1 MNKTRRLLLALDP
14 AEGSEGGP
22 NPNSQPTYT
31 PSDDIRAEL
40 MALAEGGDSQD
51 SPPAA
56 PAATAAP
63 AAPAKPSAETPA
75 DGTQKPKDDLNID
88 GLIPKKREAPK
99 APDKPP
105 GETATEARTPK
116 ELREAYATEK
126 REKERLEGELKALKA
141 QGHTPTELAK
151 LPEYQQVMRE
161 LSESKTELDRV
172 RGELHSRDYTLSP
185 EFQQRYAA
193 PVNEAFKAVST
204 AMSVMRVTDP
214 ETGKERRLTDA
225 EIIQISKMETDI
237 DRSEKL
243 HELFGPNAVR
253 VVAQMERLAEAGAA
267 LQAAHLDAKQN
278 GSTRLKE
285 QAAKQAESQ
294 RAVVAQ
300 YQEAVNQI
308 TAADPDLYA
317 PLPDTDPDA
326 SEFNPNQAAAKVLA
340 TVAFLGREGT
350 PRETIVRAQAACTA
364 RIIGFEKLQ
373 HTNRT
378 LTNRISELEKELAQH
393 KQAEP
398 PTGGGDPSG
407 ERSNGPIGYE
417 AEIRALAD

>member
-1 MNKTRRLLLALDP
+1 MGLV
-14 AEGSEGGP
+14 
-22 NPNSQPTYT
+22 
-31 PSDDIRAEL
+31 
-40 MALAEGGDSQD
+40 EGGDSQN
-51 SPPAA
+51 A
-56 PAATAAP
+56 PADPAAP
-63 AAPAKPSAETPA
+63 AAPAKPAATETPA
-75 DGTQKPKDDLNID
+75 APDTKPKDDLNID

-105 GETATEARTPK
+105 GETAPEARTPK

-126 REKERLEGELKALKA
+126 REKERLESELKALKA
-141 QGHTPTELAK
+141 QGHTPSELAK

-161 LSESKTELDRV
+161 LSESKTELERV
-172 RGELHSRDYTLSP
+172 RSELHSRDYTLSP

-193 PVNEAFKAVST
+193 PVNEAFKSIAT
-204 AMSVMRVTDP
+204 TMSVLRVTD
-214 ETGKERRLTDA
+214 ETTGEKRRLTDA
-225 EIIQISKMETDI
+225 EIIQISKLPTDI
-237 DRSEKL
+237 ERSEKL
-243 HELFGPNAVR
+243 HELFGADAVR
-253 VVAQMERLAEAGAA
+253 VVAQMEKLADAGAA

-285 QAAKQAESQ
+285 QAAKVAESQ

-317 PLPDTDPDA
+317 PLPDTDPEA
-326 SEFNPNQAAAKVLA
+326 QEFNQSLASAKVLA

-350 PRETIVRAQAACTA
+350 PKEKIIRAQAACTA
-364 RIIGFEKLQ
+364 RIIGFERLQ

-378 LTNRISELEKELAQH
+378 LNNRIAELEKELAQH

-398 PTGGGDPSG
+398 PIGGEEPSG
-407 ERSNGPIGYE
+407 ERTNEPLGYE
-417 AEIRALAD
+417 AEIRGLAR

>member
-1 MNKTRRLLLALDP
+1 MGLV
-14 AEGSEGGP
+14 
-22 NPNSQPTYT
+22 
-31 PSDDIRAEL
+31 
-40 MALAEGGDSQD
+40 EGGDSQD
-51 SPPAA
+51 APPA
-56 PAATAAP
+56 PAP
-63 AAPAKPSAETPA
+63 AAPAKPATQETPA
-75 DGTQKPKDDLNID
+75 APNPKDELNID
-88 GLIPKKREAPK
+88 GLIPKRREAPK

-105 GETATEARTPK
+105 VENAPEARTPK
-116 ELREAYATEK
+116 ELREAYAVEK
-126 REKERLEGELKALKA
+126 REKERLESELKTLKA

-172 RGELHSRDYTLSP
+172 RSELHSRDYTLSP
-185 EFQQRYAA
+185 EFQQRYAS
-193 PVNEAFKAVST
+193 PVNEAFKSVAT
-204 AMSVMRVTDP
+204 AMSVLRVTD
-214 ETGKERRLTDA
+214 ENTGEKRRLTDA
-225 EIIQISKMETDI
+225 EIIGISKLESDM
-237 DRSEKL
+237 DRSQKL
-243 HELFGPNAVR
+243 HELFGADAVR
-253 VVAQMERLAEAGAA
+253 VVAQMERLADAGSA
-267 LQAAHLDAKQN
+267 LQAAYVDAKQN

-285 QAAKQAESQ
+285 QAAKQAEGQ

-326 SEFNPNQAAAKVLA
+326 TEFNPNLASAKVLA

-350 PRETIVRAQAACTA
+350 PRDTIVRAQAACTA

-378 LTNRISELEKELAQH
+378 LNNRIAELEKELAQH

-398 PTGGGDPSG
+398 GIGGGDPVG
-407 ERSNGPIGYE
+407 DRGNVPVGYE
-417 AEIRALAD
+417 DEIRGLAR